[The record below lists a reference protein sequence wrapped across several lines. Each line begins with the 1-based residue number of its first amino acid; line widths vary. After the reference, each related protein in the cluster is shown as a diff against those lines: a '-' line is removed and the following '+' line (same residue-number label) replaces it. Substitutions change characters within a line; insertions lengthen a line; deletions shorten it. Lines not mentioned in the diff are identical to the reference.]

1 MPYRRTAPEPLQDL
15 SVLQR
20 EINQLFLKLQELD
33 SSSRPQGLAWSP
45 PADVFECR
53 GNLVVE
59 VEVPGLQADSLKLTA
74 RDGVLL
80 VSGERR
86 ERRPSGVVAFHCMER
101 PHGRFTREIP
111 IDRALDVRA
120 AKARLEKGLLT
131 VTIPRLKDRRG
142 RETVIP
148 VEREE

>member
-1 MPYRRTAPEPLQDL
+1 MPYRRIAPEPLQDL

-53 GNLVVE
+53 GNLVVV
-59 VEVPGLQADSLKLTA
+59 VEVPGLQIDSLRLSA
-74 RDGVLL
+74 HDGVLQ

-86 ERRPSGVVAFHCMER
+86 ERRPAGVVAFHCMER

-111 IDRALDVRA
+111 IDRALDVRG
-120 AKARLEKGLLT
+120 AKAKLEKGLLT